1 MEFVYNIGTINLN
14 IGFIHALNVDAFR
27 YAQAFLVSNGTVRND
42 ADTLISIRLI
52 PLME

>member
-1 MEFVYNIGTINLN
+1 MGFVYNIGTINI

-27 YAQAFLVSNGTVRND
+27 YAQAFLVSNDTVRND
-42 ADTLISIRLI
+42 ADTVISIRLT